1 MVKKQTIARQDDT
14 APKTKKVTK
23 AEPIYI
29 IDDEEGEDEDDEEE
43 DEEEEDEEEEEQSDK
58 HVIDGDEDVFDT
70 YSPNASADQGD
81 TDSDYFDRARPS
93 PRYTSDSETDYRPHR
108 RNHEMLGNISGRSTP
123 DLSGSAFGGHRKS
136 VSFDLSGDERSKS
149 DYERSRTPDGYS
161 RYYDSE
167 QEYGSSRPRL
177 PRKGILR
184 SASPSSSNNS
194 TLERCRRPEKLP
206 PIVPT
211 VARIKEIDS
220 PTLQHVRSSSPLS
233 SRGGSS
239 RGYHSPPPQPEKL
252 TVSTEIE
259 RENPFREA
267 FLDNSKTDEYTELAK
282 AMSKSPSALRSPR
295 EQFFFGSKSTENLLT
310 SERSASSGRSTPST
324 VVSAQSKSTEDLLSS
339 STGAKP
345 KRIPPPILPK
355 PKTKKAELVHNIAL
369 DAFQKADV
377 GYGDFTV
384 FEHDPTTNTIHEIRS
399 PPPPTTPTVPLTP
412 PPTGS
417 SAKLPVRVKA
427 PRSPSRPRESPPPPP
442 VNYSTMPKLSSTIA
456 HVKKSEETY
465 YLEVLPPPPPLSD
478 DEIPPSQRR
487 LTEFIHENSPDH
499 ILVTEEEHRT
509 ILLHE
514 NEVRNQL
521 RGVSRKSQIPE
532 LGAPHEEAP
541 PVPHYASIKHSV
553 NPFIDSSDDNFDS
566 FPLPPPPE
574 HLISSTA
581 LNPGCDSSSH
591 CDSESSTIN
600 IASPISSITSSN
612 ANMQP
617 RLDFLSSAATLQ
629 AGIPSNNPLSPT
641 QIFPT
646 AQILPVQYTNLP
658 QPQQPNTTHILTGQL
673 VPTSASHHFSNS
685 PQNQSLFTV
694 GGLVLLPQAQFTP
707 STSQVSSSSSSSL
720 VTTPIF
726 LATSGGTTSST
737 TGVYMKPQ
745 PLQQRPPQL
754 HLHQR
759 SVLVS
764 ESTTQPTQV
773 ANVAH
778 SSASSNKNTLNTVSS
793 AKATTTNS
801 ANNRYT
807 STKPTSTLTT
817 ITTANTSITTSSA
830 TPAFSSL
837 SHSTN
842 STSSTAAYTIKT
854 ASTATKAPGSTTG
867 TPPVANLA
875 SPTPSYTSMQ
885 FPTISEI
892 VAQNSTVPISS
903 SGSAVHISTG
913 DYQNTVHSLDLSTS
927 TLASVESESTSSL
940 QRAMNA
946 ASYYET
952 AEEIYSTIE
961 EEAIYS
967 NTSFFDSRRSSD
979 TSVNCR
985 SSTSPPPPPLPPKR
999 PLKPTHLILR
1009 TAPPPPTSARP
1020 LNLRSQSQPQLDLT
1034 SSPLS
1039 RPKFAGVVL
1048 SGAMSPPTGK
1058 ETTV

>member
-1 MVKKQTIARQDDT
+1 
-14 APKTKKVTK
+14 
-23 AEPIYI
+23 
-29 IDDEEGEDEDDEEE
+29 
-43 DEEEEDEEEEEQSDK
+43 
-58 HVIDGDEDVFDT
+58 
-70 YSPNASADQGD
+70 
-81 TDSDYFDRARPS
+81 
-93 PRYTSDSETDYRPHR
+93 
-108 RNHEMLGNISGRSTP
+108 
-123 DLSGSAFGGHRKS
+123 
-136 VSFDLSGDERSKS
+136 
-149 DYERSRTPDGYS
+149 
-161 RYYDSE
+161 
-167 QEYGSSRPRL
+167 
-177 PRKGILR
+177 
-184 SASPSSSNNS
+184 
-194 TLERCRRPEKLP
+194 
-206 PIVPT
+206 
-211 VARIKEIDS
+211 
-220 PTLQHVRSSSPLS
+220 
-233 SRGGSS
+233 
-239 RGYHSPPPQPEKL
+239 
-252 TVSTEIE
+252 
-259 RENPFREA
+259 
-267 FLDNSKTDEYTELAK
+267 
-282 AMSKSPSALRSPR
+282 MSKSPSALRSPR
-295 EQFFFGSKSTENLLT
+295 EQFFFGSKSTENLLGAD
-310 SERSASSGRSTPST
+310 RSASSGRSTPST

-369 DAFQKADV
+369 DDFQKADV

-399 PPPPTTPTVPLTP
+399 PQPPTTPTVPITP
-412 PPTGS
+412 PPAGT
-417 SAKLPVRVKA
+417 SAKLPVRVKT

-442 VNYSTMPKLSSTIA
+442 VNYSTMPKLSSPSP

-465 YLEVLPPPPPLSD
+465 YLELLPPPPPLAD

-487 LTEFIHENSPDH
+487 HTEFIHENSPDH
-499 ILVTEEEHRT
+499 ILVTEDEHRT
-509 ILLHE
+509 IMLHE

-521 RGVSRKSQIPE
+521 RGASRKSQIPE

-566 FPLPPPPE
+566 LPLPPPPE
-574 HLISSTA
+574 HLISSAA

-600 IASPISSITSSN
+600 IASPISSITSPN

-617 RLDFLSSAATLQ
+617 RLDLLSSAATLQ

-646 AQILPVQYTNLP
+646 AQILPVQYTQLP

-673 VPTSASHHFSNS
+673 VPNSTSHHFSNS

-694 GGLVLLPQAQFTP
+694 GGLVLLPQARFTAA
-707 STSQVSSSSSSSL
+707 TSQVSSSSSSSL
-720 VTTPIF
+720 VTTPTF
-726 LATSGGTTSST
+726 LATSGGATSAT
-737 TGVYMKPQ
+737 TGVYMEPQ
-745 PLQQRPPQL
+745 QLQQRSPQL

-759 SVLVS
+759 TVLVS
-764 ESTTQPTQV
+764 ESTTQSTQ
-773 ANVAH
+773 AQNVAH
-778 SSASSNKNTLNTVSS
+778 STTSSNKNTLNTAS
-793 AKATTTNS
+793 AANATATNS
-801 ANNRYT
+801 ATNRYT
-807 STKPTSTLTT
+807 SMKPSTT
-817 ITTANTSITTSSA
+817 ITTATTSITTSSA
-830 TPAFSSL
+830 TSTFSSL
-837 SHSTN
+837 SLSIN
-842 STSSTAAYTIKT
+842 STSSSAAYIIKT
-854 ASTATKAPGSTTG
+854 ASNAATKATGSTTA

-885 FPTISEI
+885 FPAISEI

-903 SGSAVHISTG
+903 SGRSVHISTG

-927 TLASVESESTSSL
+927 TLASAESESTSSL

-1009 TAPPPPTSARP
+1009 TAPPPPPNKARP
-1020 LNLRSQSQPQLDLT
+1020 LNLRSQSQPQLDLIP
-1034 SSPLS
+1034 SPLS
-1039 RPKFAGVVL
+1039 RPKFAGVVR

>member
-1 MVKKQTIARQDDT
+1 MVKNQSIARQEDT
-14 APKTKKVTK
+14 APTTNKVKK

-29 IDDEEGEDEDDEEE
+29 IDNEKVEE
-43 DEEEEDEEEEEQSDK
+43 DEKEEEEQVVFAEDDSN
-58 HVIDGDEDVFDT
+58 IDADEDAFDT
-70 YSPNASADQGD
+70 YSPNVSADQGD
-81 TDSDYFDRARPS
+81 TDSDYFDRPRPS
-93 PRYTSDSETDYRPHR
+93 PRYTSDSENDYRPHR
-108 RNHEMLGNISGRSTP
+108 PNHERLGNISGRSTP
-123 DLSGSAFGGHRKS
+123 DLSCSLYGGHRKS

-149 DYERSRTPDGYS
+149 DYERSQTPEGYS

-167 QEYGSSRPRL
+167 QEYGSARPRL

-220 PTLQHVRSSSPLS
+220 PTLQHVRSSSPLP
-233 SRGGSS
+233 SRVGSS
-239 RGYHSPPPQPEKL
+239 SGYRSPPPQPEK
-252 TVSTEIE
+252 VSVYTEIE

-267 FLDNSKTDEYTELAK
+267 FLDTTKNDEYTELAK
-282 AMSKSPSALRSPR
+282 AMSKSPSALKSPR

-369 DAFQKADV
+369 DAFQKADM

-384 FEHDPTTNTIHEIRS
+384 FEHDPSTNTIHEIRS
-399 PPPPTTPTVPLTP
+399 SPPPTTPTVPLTP
-412 PPTGS
+412 PPAGS

-442 VNYSTMPKLSSTIA
+442 INYSTMPKPSSAGA

-465 YLEVLPPPPPLSD
+465 YLEVLPSD

-487 LTEFIHENSPDH
+487 PAEFIHENSPDH

-509 ILLHE
+509 IMLHE

-521 RGVSRKSQIPE
+521 RGVSRKSQISE

-574 HLISSTA
+574 HLISSAA

-600 IASPISSITSSN
+600 IASPISYIASPN

-617 RLDFLSSAATLQ
+617 RLDLLSSAATLQ

-641 QIFPT
+641 RIFPT

-694 GGLVLLPQAQFTP
+694 GGLVLLPQTQFTA
-707 STSQVSSSSSSSL
+707 STSPVSSSSSSSL

-726 LATSGGTTSST
+726 LAAGDGTTSAA
-737 TGVYMKPQ
+737 TGVYIKSQ

-759 SVLVS
+759 TVLVS
-764 ESTTQPTQV
+764 ESTTQPTQIP
-773 ANVAH
+773 NVAH
-778 SSASSNKNTLNTVSS
+778 SSTSNNKNTLNITSV
-793 AKATTTNS
+793 AKTATTNS
-801 ANNRYT
+801 ATSRYS
-807 STKPTSTLTT
+807 STKPTSTS
-817 ITTANTSITTSSA
+817 ITTATTSITTSSA
-830 TPAFSSL
+830 TSTFSSL

-842 STSSTAAYTIKT
+842 HTSSSAAYTIKT
-854 ASTATKAPGSTTG
+854 ASTATKAAGSATE

-892 VAQNSTVPISS
+892 VAQNSTVPISP
-903 SGSAVHISTG
+903 SGRPVHISAG

-927 TLASVESESTSSL
+927 TLASVDSESTSSL
-940 QRAMNA
+940 QRTMNA

-961 EEAIYS
+961 EAIYS
-967 NTSFFDSRRSSD
+967 NTPFFDSRRSSD

-999 PLKPTHLILR
+999 PLKPTHLMLR
-1009 TAPPPPTSARP
+1009 KAPPPPTSARP
-1020 LNLRSQSQPQLDLT
+1020 LKLRSQSQPQLDLT

-1039 RPKFAGVVL
+1039 RPKFAGVVF